1 MIRNSKGGKRTK
13 FKEKIFRARAFF
25 MCLEHKS
32 VRVLDDSP
40 AWWLDIRPSNYI
52 YTRCAS
58 ETHFIAFHINQSIL
72 FTKNLQSQMGWKR
85 FSMDAFNARWL
96 KYELTL
102 YAPRCSTTHGRL
114 ASRPTATVTFGIGC
128 AKRGSSI
135 ITVCRQKEEK
145 VQSNLNIITK
155 TWQHQ

>member
-1 MIRNSKGGKRTK
+1 MAKVEKERNLK
-13 FKEKIFRARAFF
+13 KISSELELFYVFGIQISTSTWWQSDMKIGHSYIKLYLYT
-25 MCLEHKS
+25 MCKWNTFYCISH
-32 VRVLDDSP
+32 
-40 AWWLDIRPSNYI
+40 Y
-52 YTRCAS
+52 
-58 ETHFIAFHINQSIL
+58 QSIL
-72 FTKNLQSQMGWKR
+72 FTKNSLSQMGWKR

-145 VQSNLNIITK
+145 DQSNLNIITK
-155 TWQHQ
+155 T

>member
-1 MIRNSKGGKRTK
+1 
-13 FKEKIFRARAFF
+13 
-25 MCLEHKS
+25 MCLEFKS
-32 VRVLDDSP
+32 VYEYLMTVRHDD
-40 AWWLDIRPSNYI
+40 WTFVHQIIFIHY
-52 YTRCAS
+52 
-58 ETHFIAFHINQSIL
+58 IAFHINQSIL
-72 FTKNLQSQMGWKR
+72 FTKNLLSQMGWKR
-85 FSMDAFNARWL
+85 FSMSAFYARWL

-145 VQSNLNIITK
+145 DQSNLNIITK
-155 TWQHQ
+155 S